1 VTSSLHITSTA
12 NPRLKELRRLLRDHR
27 RSGAFVVEGHRQV
40 AAALQAGARVLEVY
54 AARELFL
61 GDRDDALVD
70 LAARRGATIVEL
82 GADAFRSVSRA
93 VRPDGLAAIVAR
105 WPTALETIRLDAAP
119 LLLVAE
125 GIERPGNLGT
135 IVRSACAAGA
145 AAVVVADGVT
155 DPFRGEVVRGSV
167 GSLFHVPVLEAG
179 SDAVIT
185 WLRAH
190 GIRLVV
196 ATPAAA
202 TAYWSTD
209 YTGATALVIGGERHG
224 VSSCWLEHASETV
237 RIPMPGHGDS
247 LNAAVA
253 AGIVLFE
260 AARQRLVEAAR

>member
-1 VTSSLHITSTA
+1 M
-12 NPRLKELRRLLRDHR
+12 
-27 RSGAFVVEGHRQV
+27 VEGHRQV
-40 AAALQAGARVLEVY
+40 AAALQAGARLLELY

-61 GDRDDALVD
+61 GEIDETLVD

-93 VRPDGLAAIVAR
+93 VRPDGLAAIVER
-105 WPTALETIRLDAAP
+105 WPTALETIRLDATPP
-119 LLLVAE
+119 LVLVAE

-167 GSLFHVPVLEAG
+167 GALFHVQVLEAG
-179 SDAVIT
+179 SAAVIT

-190 GIRLVV
+190 EIRLVV
-196 ATPAAA
+196 ATPVAAA
-202 TAYWSTD
+202 PYWSAD
-209 YTGATALVIGGERHG
+209 YTAATALVIGGERHG
-224 VSSCWLEHASETV
+224 VSSCWLEHADETV
-237 RIPMPGHGDS
+237 TIPMPGHGDS
-247 LNAAVA
+247 LNAGVA

-260 AARQRLVEAAR
+260 AARQRLVKAAG